1 MPQCCG
7 LQQQGVHEDHLF
19 GLLQGIFDVE
29 GRIRMLSRMSKCAKD
44 IFLELQ
50 LAVSSFDVYCVVVS
64 CDERGKSEVFNQ
76 TVELSF
82 SLIKE
87 IYS

>member
-64 CDERGKSEVFNQ
+64 CAEQRNANVENQ
-76 TVELSF
+76 KF
-82 SLIKE
+82 DF
-87 IYS
+87 